1 MTTPPPTPA
10 APADDALREVDF
22 PATDALLRDDVRRL
36 GALVGAML
44 AEQEGP
50 AFLAEVERIRRAAI
64 ARREAGNAP
73 GALAEALAA
82 VPDARVEALVRAF
95 ESYFNAVNL
104 AERVH
109 RIRRRRDYQKAAS
122 TPQPGGLHAV
132 LAGLQAQGVP
142 REDVAALLPRLLVEP
157 VFTAHPTEAVRRAL
171 LEKER
176 DIVHALVAD
185 IDRGRTPRER
195 RVDLERVRLALTTAW
210 QTADL
215 PPEKPTV
222 ADELEHV
229 SWYLGEVLYKVAPI
243 FHELLEDAWE
253 EVHGEPLPPLPP
265 LLRFGSWVGGDM
277 DGNPNVGAGT
287 IAATLA
293 AQRRLVLEAYRRDL
307 GQLAGVLTQSPDRV
321 GIDEA
326 IAARI
331 AAYADAM
338 PEAAARLTPRQAD
351 MPYRQLLALMQAR
364 LAATAREEPGAY
376 AGPADFVA
384 DLEAIAASLRAH
396 RGEHAGW
403 LALRRVLRRAEAFG
417 FHLAAL
423 DLRQESSAHDA
434 ALAAL
439 LDDPGFAARS
449 VEDRVALLAPL
460 STGAMHAARPDAAE
474 AAGVVE
480 VFRTVGRL
488 RASHGAAAFGPY
500 IVSMSRSAADAL
512 AVLALA
518 RIGGLGGA
526 SDAIPL
532 DVAPLFETVDDLHA
546 APATLRALCADP
558 VYRAHLAR
566 RGDRQVVM
574 LGYSDS
580 AKDGGLLA
588 ARWALQRT
596 QVALVQLAR
605 ELGVRLV
612 FFHGRGGS
620 VSRGGG
626 STSRAVVAAPRGSV
640 DGHLRLTEQGE
651 VIHRKYGIP
660 ALALRNLEQ
669 AAGAVLQATLRPRPP
684 EPREAA
690 WKACV
695 DGLAAEARA
704 HYRALV
710 HEDPGFADYFRLATP
725 IDVIERLRIGSRPS
739 RRGGSGGIAR
749 LRAIPWVFAWSQNR
763 CGLTAWYGVGHAL
776 ALGIERHGLG
786 AMREMARDWPFF
798 AALVDDLEMVL
809 AKSDIAIFEHY
820 SRLAGDAHAVYFP
833 RIRDEFQRT
842 LDAVL
847 AIKGTDRLLAGDRRL
862 ERSIRLRNPYVD
874 PISLLQVALLA
885 RWRAEGSP
893 EDARFHALASTI
905 NGIAAGVQNT
915 G

>member
-1 MTTPPPTPA
+1 
-10 APADDALREVDF
+10 
-22 PATDALLRDDVRRL
+22 
-36 GALVGAML
+36 
-44 AEQEGP
+44 
-50 AFLAEVERIRRAAI
+50 
-64 ARREAGNAP
+64 
-73 GALAEALAA
+73 
-82 VPDARVEALVRAF
+82 
-95 ESYFNAVNL
+95 
-104 AERVH
+104 
-109 RIRRRRDYQKAAS
+109 
-122 TPQPGGLHAV
+122 
-132 LAGLQAQGVP
+132 
-142 REDVAALLPRLLVEP
+142 
-157 VFTAHPTEAVRRAL
+157 
-171 LEKER
+171 
-176 DIVHALVAD
+176 
-185 IDRGRTPRER
+185 
-195 RVDLERVRLALTTAW
+195 
-210 QTADL
+210 
-215 PPEKPTV
+215 
-222 ADELEHV
+222 
-229 SWYLGEVLYKVAPI
+229 
-243 FHELLEDAWE
+243 
-253 EVHGEPLPPLPP
+253 
-265 LLRFGSWVGGDM
+265 
-277 DGNPNVGAGT
+277 
-287 IAATLA
+287 
-293 AQRRLVLEAYRRDL
+293 
-307 GQLAGVLTQSPDRV
+307 
-321 GIDEA
+321 
-326 IAARI
+326 
-331 AAYADAM
+331 
-338 PEAAARLTPRQAD
+338 
-351 MPYRQLLALMQAR
+351 
-364 LAATAREEPGAY
+364 
-376 AGPADFVA
+376 
-384 DLEAIAASLRAH
+384 
-396 RGEHAGW
+396 
-403 LALRRVLRRAEAFG
+403 
-417 FHLAAL
+417 
-423 DLRQESSAHDA
+423 
-434 ALAAL
+434 
-439 LDDPGFAARS
+439 
-449 VEDRVALLAPL
+449 
-460 STGAMHAARPDAAE
+460 
-474 AAGVVE
+474 
-480 VFRTVGRL
+480 
-488 RASHGAAAFGPY
+488 
-500 IVSMSRSAADAL
+500 
-512 AVLALA
+512 LALA

-526 SDAIPL
+526 SEPIPL

-558 VYRAHLAR
+558 VYRAHLAT
-566 RGDRQVVM
+566 RGDTQVVM

-626 STSRAVVAAPRGSV
+626 STSRAVVAAPRGSI

-695 DGLAAEARA
+695 EALAAEART

-710 HEDPGFADYFRLATP
+710 HEDPAFVDYFRLATP

-739 RRGGSGGIAR
+739 RRGNRGGVAQ

-776 ALGIERHGLG
+776 ALGIERHGLE